1 MVAQPIGTKKVP
13 VTAQKKTAVTPVR
26 KAPIATTRA
35 IQPAKKP
42 IPGPYKSSPQT
53 GQKKP
58 TTATAQKKPSSVPAK
73 KTPPEQQSWLT
84 RGINY
89 ASSGISN
96 GVSYASSGI
105 GNAAGAVVSAAGN
118 GVAGAG
124 KGAGSSITNSTR
136 SWGDAVR
143 DYGNS
148 VKDYTGAG
156 GSRAPTKGNPLGLST
171 SGTSASASMASRPGV
186 IGSSTRTGTASN
198 PLGL

>member
-1 MVAQPIGTKKVP
+1 MVAQPIGTKKLP
-13 VTAQKKTAVTPVR
+13 VTAQKKTAVIPVR

-35 IQPAKKP
+35 VQPAKKP
-42 IPGPYKSSPQT
+42 IPGPYKPSPQT
-53 GQKKP
+53 TQKKP
-58 TTATAQKKPSSVPAK
+58 QKKPSSVPAK

-143 DYGNS
+143 EYGNS
-148 VKDYTGAG
+148 IKDYTGAG
-156 GSRAPTKGNPLGLST
+156 GSRAPTRTNPLGLSM
-171 SGTSASASMASRPGV
+171 SGMSASVSMASRPGV
-186 IGSSTRTGTASN
+186 TGPSTRTGTASN